1 MMELPTK
8 GGATEI
14 NNAFLAF
21 DREDLIPFFTRH
33 LRKKNQGSLN
43 GENNNLRPDL
53 QLLPR
58 TSSEVDQVDFI
69 EMDGYVSDASVML
82 A

>member
-1 MMELPTK
+1 MELPTK

-14 NNAFLAF
+14 NNAFLVF
-21 DREDLIPFFTRH
+21 DREDLLPFFTRH
-33 LRKKNQGSLN
+33 LRRKNRPAN
-43 GENNNLRPDL
+43 YTNNIRPDL

-58 TSSEVDQVDFI
+58 TSSEVEGARELV
-69 EMDGYVSDASVML
+69 EMDGYVSDASVQL